1 MATIMQYGFIFVLI
15 FFILSNMAISERCHP
30 NDKKALLKIV
40 TDLSSPNHMIYGDPN
55 TDCCDWNFVVTCD
68 DVTDRVTILVLQK
81 ADFNRPIPA
90 AVFDLVFLE
99 ELILHKANF
108 TGRIPQAITNLSRLK
123 ILDLSWNRLSGN
135 IPSFLSQL
143 SKLKLIELSFNNFTG
158 SIPASLSQLQNLT
171 GLFLGRNKLTGQI
184 PESFADFRQ
193 QNFYLQMSH
202 NQLSGEIPKK
212 MGLAN
217 FTDIDV
223 SRNRLEGDISFMF
236 GKNASLIYADFSRN
250 LLRFDFSKVEYF
262 SKSLRG
268 LDLNHNMITGSLPV
282 VLVDSS
288 LDRLNVS
295 YNRMCGRIPVGG
307 RLQEFETTSYFHN
320 RCLCGAPLHECK

>member
-1 MATIMQYGFIFVLI
+1 
-15 FFILSNMAISERCHP
+15 
-30 NDKKALLKIV
+30 
-40 TDLSSPNHMIYGDPN
+40 
-55 TDCCDWNFVVTCD
+55 
-68 DVTDRVTILVLQK
+68 
-81 ADFNRPIPA
+81 
-90 AVFDLVFLE
+90 
-99 ELILHKANF
+99 
-108 TGRIPQAITNLSRLK
+108 
-123 ILDLSWNRLSGN
+123 
-135 IPSFLSQL
+135 
-143 SKLKLIELSFNNFTG
+143 
-158 SIPASLSQLQNLT
+158 
-171 GLFLGRNKLTGQI
+171 
-184 PESFADFRQ
+184 
-193 QNFYLQMSH
+193 
-202 NQLSGEIPKK
+202 

-236 GKNASLIYADFSRN
+236 GKNTSLIYADFSRN

-307 RLQEFETTSYFHN
+307 RLQELETTSYFHN
-320 RCLCGAPLHECK
+320 RCLCGKDKTVSKLKWAGQSFVTNYGHIQYDNDVVHL

>member
-1 MATIMQYGFIFVLI
+1 MATTMQYGFIFVLI
-15 FFILSNMAISERCHP
+15 IFFILSANMAISERCHP
-30 NDKKALLKIV
+30 NDKKALHKIV

-108 TGRIPQAITNLSRLK
+108 TGQIPQAITNLSRLK

-143 SKLKLIELSFNNFTG
+143 SKLKLIKLSFNDFTG
-158 SIPASLSQLQNLT
+158 SIPDSLSQLQNLT

-184 PESFADFRQ
+184 PGVVCRFPAAEF
-193 QNFYLQMSH
+193 L
-202 NQLSGEIPKK
+202 PP
-212 MGLAN
+212 
-217 FTDIDV
+217 DV
-223 SRNRLEGDISFMF
+223 
-236 GKNASLIYADFSRN
+236 A
-250 LLRFDFSKVEYF
+250 
-262 SKSLRG
+262 
-268 LDLNHNMITGSLPV
+268 
-282 VLVDSS
+282 
-288 LDRLNVS
+288 
-295 YNRMCGRIPVGG
+295 
-307 RLQEFETTSYFHN
+307 
-320 RCLCGAPLHECK
+320 